1 MENQFTHK
9 SLLPKPLQWSLYL
22 LTVAVIFKLFN
33 QLYAD
38 YDLWWHIFIGNEIIT
53 KETLEKFDI
62 YSFTAYGLPY
72 INHEWLSEIIMAWAY
87 FIGKSSGLII
97 WRWSMVLI
105 ILFLAFQ
112 LIKLKAQHPVT
123 RIIIILCFSLVL
135 SPGISFRV
143 QLFSYLLLLAL
154 LFLIYS
160 ARIKDQLPS
169 VFVVSI
175 LFVLWANL
183 HGAFVLGL
191 LIWLVYVAGYAC
203 QHRSNVNWQRILLS
217 IFLPV
222 SVTSINPF
230 GTDLWQFIYHEISNP
245 LSQKYITE
253 WQRFSFAP
261 REMPFF
267 FIMALT
273 WIIFFY
279 SKRKKEVAETIILF
293 FASMMGLISVRHTP
307 LFVILTLPSLS
318 YHIEGAFLRLLKGAG
333 DGNQVSKILTY
344 MSSILFLG
352 LSILFVQMG
361 MPDKWEVSIGED
373 PLPIQTVA
381 FLKKNH
387 VKGNLWVPLHFG
399 GYALFHLYPDVK
411 VSIDGRWAM
420 VYPRQIMQDNMEFSF
435 RGTGGRWK
443 QLLEKYGANLA
454 LVEAGNPAMKEM
466 DQDLDWIWIFKE
478 TTTRLLIKKDYLPTL
493 GLPLR
498 TPEKKPLV
506 WP

>member
-1 MENQFTHK
+1 
-9 SLLPKPLQWSLYL
+9 
-22 LTVAVIFKLFN
+22 
-33 QLYAD
+33 
-38 YDLWWHIFIGNEIIT
+38 
-53 KETLEKFDI
+53 
-62 YSFTAYGLPY
+62 
-72 INHEWLSEIIMAWAY
+72 
-87 FIGKSSGLII
+87 
-97 WRWSMVLI
+97 
-105 ILFLAFQ
+105 
-112 LIKLKAQHPVT
+112 
-123 RIIIILCFSLVL
+123 
-135 SPGISFRV
+135 V

-222 SVTSINPF
+222 SVTFINPF
-230 GTDLWQFIYHEISNP
+230 GTDLWQFIYHEVSNP

-267 FIMALT
+267 FVMTVT
-273 WIIFFY
+273 WIAYFF
-279 SKRKKEVAETIILF
+279 SKRTKEVAETIILII
-293 FASMMGLISVRHTP
+293 ASIMGLISVRHTP
-307 LFVILTLPSLS
+307 LFVILTLPFLS
-318 YHIEGAFLRLLKGAG
+318 YHMDGTFLRLLKRAG

-381 FLKKNH
+381 FLKENNI
-387 VKGNLWVPLHFG
+387 KGNLWVPLHFG
-399 GYALFHLYPDVK
+399 GYALFHLYPNVK

-420 VYPRQIMQDNMEFSF
+420 VYPRQIMQDNMAFAF
-435 RGTGGRWK
+435 QGTNGKWK

-454 LVEAGNPAMKEM
+454 LVEINNPAIKEM
-466 DQDLDWIWIFKE
+466 DKDLDWIWVFRE
-478 TTTRLLIKKDYLPTL
+478 NAGNLLIKKEYLTSL
-493 GLPLR
+493 QQPLKI
-498 TPEKKPLV
+498 PNKKSQS
-506 WP
+506 WQ